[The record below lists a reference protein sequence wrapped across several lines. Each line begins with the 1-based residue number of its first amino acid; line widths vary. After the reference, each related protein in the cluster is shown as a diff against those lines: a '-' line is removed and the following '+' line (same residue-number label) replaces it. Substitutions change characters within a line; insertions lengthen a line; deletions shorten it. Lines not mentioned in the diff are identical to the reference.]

1 MSFHHRVFKLSALS
15 LALFSH
21 LSFAS
26 TDSELN
32 LDFLQGM
39 GAIPS
44 VLKSGSD
51 FPAGQYYV
59 DVIVNQENVG
69 KARLSITP
77 QEESANTLC
86 LSPEWLKAAGVPVRL
101 EGYAST
107 LDAAKQCYVL
117 SRNPYTKVDFSYGSQ
132 SLVFSIPQSFL
143 VSKTDP
149 SRWDYGVP
157 AARLKYSANASQTS
171 GQSTSAY
178 ANADLMVNLGRWV
191 LASNMSASRYADGSG
206 EFTARDIT
214 LSTAISQ
221 VQGDLLLGKSQTR
234 SALFSDFGFYGAALR
249 SNSNM
254 LPWEARGYA
263 PLITGVANS
272 TSRVTISQNGYT
284 VYSKV
289 VPPGP
294 YQLDDVRSVGNGDL
308 VVTVEDASGHKTTT
322 VYPVTTL
329 PTLLRPGE
337 IEYNVAA
344 GRKSSNYQ
352 LKKPFRDGESGTFW
366 MGSVGYGFDST
377 TLNAASILHGK
388 YQAGGVSVTQALGG
402 FGAVS
407 AGMNLSQAKYDNGDN
422 KRGHSVSAKYAKSF
436 SDSSD
441 LQLLAYRYQSKGYV
455 EFADFYSTDRYTRYN
470 TKSRYEMRL
479 SQRLGNSNLNLA
491 GWQEDYWWMKGKATG
506 GDVSLSTTILD
517 GVSVFLNGSYS
528 KRPYLDKPDYSTSL
542 SFSIPFTLGGVRH
555 YSSTGLSYS
564 SSGRMGMN
572 SGVSAS
578 PTDRLSYG
586 LNTNLSDKGDRSL
599 NGNLSYGFD
608 AIQTNMMLSQGRDNT
623 TVSGS
628 VSGTILGTA
637 DSGLMM
643 TKETGNTLGVARIPG
658 VKGVRI
664 NGSAP
669 TNSKGYTVV
678 NLSDYSLNRVSVDME
693 NVPDDLEL
701 QTTSFNVVP
710 TEKAVVYREFGA
722 EHVLR
727 YILRVKERDGRIL
740 NGGSAQTEQ
749 GLDAGFIA
757 GNGVLLM
764 NMLSAPSRVSVE
776 RGDGSVCHFSVKGIV
791 PNTGKVQEVYC
802 E

>member
-1 MSFHHRVFKLSALS
+1 
-15 LALFSH
+15 
-21 LSFAS
+21 
-26 TDSELN
+26 
-32 LDFLQGM
+32 
-39 GAIPS
+39 
-44 VLKSGSD
+44 
-51 FPAGQYYV
+51 
-59 DVIVNQENVG
+59 
-69 KARLSITP
+69 
-77 QEESANTLC
+77 
-86 LSPEWLKAAGVPVRL
+86 
-101 EGYAST
+101 
-107 LDAAKQCYVL
+107 
-117 SRNPYTKVDFSYGSQ
+117 
-132 SLVFSIPQSFL
+132 
-143 VSKTDP
+143 
-149 SRWDYGVP
+149 
-157 AARLKYSANASQTS
+157 
-171 GQSTSAY
+171 
-178 ANADLMVNLGRWV
+178 
-191 LASNMSASRYADGSG
+191 
-206 EFTARDIT
+206 
-214 LSTAISQ
+214 
-221 VQGDLLLGKSQTR
+221 
-234 SALFSDFGFYGAALR
+234 
-249 SNSNM
+249 
-254 LPWEARGYA
+254 
-263 PLITGVANS
+263 
-272 TSRVTISQNGYT
+272 
-284 VYSKV
+284 
-289 VPPGP
+289 
-294 YQLDDVRSVGNGDL
+294 
-308 VVTVEDASGHKTTT
+308 
-322 VYPVTTL
+322 
-329 PTLLRPGE
+329 
-337 IEYNVAA
+337 
-344 GRKSSNYQ
+344 
-352 LKKPFRDGESGTFW
+352 
-366 MGSVGYGFDST
+366 
-377 TLNAASILHGK
+377 
-388 YQAGGVSVTQALGG
+388 
-402 FGAVS
+402 
-407 AGMNLSQAKYDNGDN
+407 
-422 KRGHSVSAKYAKSF
+422 
-436 SDSSD
+436 
-441 LQLLAYRYQSKGYV
+441 
-455 EFADFYSTDRYTRYN
+455 
-470 TKSRYEMRL
+470 
-479 SQRLGNSNLNLA
+479 
-491 GWQEDYWWMKGKATG
+491 
-506 GDVSLSTTILD
+506 
-517 GVSVFLNGSYS
+517 VSVFLNGSYS

-599 NGNLSYGFD
+599 SGNLSYGFD

>member
-1 MSFHHRVFKLSALS
+1 MFYQRIFKLSALS

-21 LSFAS
+21 FSFAGNN
-26 TDSELN
+26 DSEFN

-39 GAIPS
+39 AAVPS

-51 FPAGQYYV
+51 YPAGQYYV
-59 DVIVNQENVG
+59 DVVVNQENMG
-69 KARLSITP
+69 KFPLTITS
-77 QEESANTLC
+77 QEDEANALC

-107 LDAAKQCYVL
+107 FDEAKQCYTL
-117 SRNPYTKVDFSYGSQ
+117 SKNPYTKVDFSYGSQ
-132 SLVFSIPQSFL
+132 SLTFSIPQYFMS
-143 VSKTDP
+143 SKTDA

-171 GQSTSAY
+171 GQDTSGY

-191 LASNMSASRYADGSG
+191 LASNMTASRYAGDSG
-206 EFTARDIT
+206 EFSARDIT
-214 LSTAISQ
+214 LSTAISP

-234 SALFSDFGFYGAALR
+234 STLFTDFGFYGAALR

-272 TSRVTISQNGYT
+272 TSRITITQSGYT
-284 VYSKV
+284 VYSKL

-294 YQLDDVRSVGNGDL
+294 YQLDDVRAVGNGDL
-308 VVTVEDASGHKTTT
+308 VVTVEDASGHKNTT

-329 PTLLRPGE
+329 PTLLRPNE
-337 IEYNVAA
+337 IEYNVAV
-344 GRKSSNYQ
+344 GRKSSNYK
-352 LKKPFRDGESGTFW
+352 LKKPFADGEDGIFG
-366 MGSVGYGFDST
+366 MGSLGYGFDLT
-377 TLNAASILHGK
+377 TLNVASIFHNK
-388 YQAGGVSVTQALGG
+388 YQAGGVSLTQSLGR

-407 AGMNLSQAKYDNGDN
+407 AGMNLSQAKYDNGEQ

-436 SDSSD
+436 SDRTD

-455 EFADFYSTDRYTRYN
+455 EFADFYSTDRYIRN
-470 TKSRYEMRL
+470 NAKSRYEMRI
-479 SQRLGNSNLNLA
+479 SQRLGTSNLNLS
-491 GWQEDYWWMKGKATG
+491 GWQEDYWWLNGKATG
-506 GDVSLSTTILD
+506 GDLSLSTTILD

-528 KRPYLDKPDYSTSL
+528 KRPYLDKADYSMSL
-542 SFSIPFTLGGVRH
+542 SFSIPFSLGNTRY
-555 YSSTGLSYS
+555 YSNSGLSYDR
-564 SSGRMGMN
+564 SGRMGMS

-578 PTDRLSYG
+578 PSERLTYG

-599 NGNLSYGFD
+599 SGNISYGFD
-608 AIQTNMMLSQGRDNT
+608 TMQTNMMLTQGRNT
-623 TVSGS
+623 TSVSGS

-643 TKETGNTLGVARIPG
+643 TKETGNTLGIVHIPD
-658 VKGVRI
+658 VKGVQV

-678 NLSDYSLNRVSVDME
+678 NLADYALNRVSVNMD
-693 NVPDDLEL
+693 NVPDSLEL
-701 QTTSFNVVP
+701 QTTSYNVVP

-727 YILRVKERDGRIL
+727 YILQVKDREGQII
-740 NGGSAQTEQ
+740 NGGSARTEQ

-764 NMLSAPSRVSVE
+764 NMLSAPTQIKVE
-776 RGDGSVCHFSVKGIV
+776 REDGKVCHFSVKGIV

>member
-1 MSFHHRVFKLSALS
+1 M
-15 LALFSH
+15 
-21 LSFAS
+21 
-26 TDSELN
+26 
-32 LDFLQGM
+32 
-39 GAIPS
+39 
-44 VLKSGSD
+44 
-51 FPAGQYYV
+51 
-59 DVIVNQENVG
+59 
-69 KARLSITP
+69 
-77 QEESANTLC
+77 
-86 LSPEWLKAAGVPVRL
+86 
-101 EGYAST
+101 
-107 LDAAKQCYVL
+107 
-117 SRNPYTKVDFSYGSQ
+117 
-132 SLVFSIPQSFL
+132 
-143 VSKTDP
+143 
-149 SRWDYGVP
+149 
-157 AARLKYSANASQTS
+157 
-171 GQSTSAY
+171 
-178 ANADLMVNLGRWV
+178 
-191 LASNMSASRYADGSG
+191 
-206 EFTARDIT
+206 
-214 LSTAISQ
+214 
-221 VQGDLLLGKSQTR
+221 
-234 SALFSDFGFYGAALR
+234 
-249 SNSNM
+249 
-254 LPWEARGYA
+254 
-263 PLITGVANS
+263 
-272 TSRVTISQNGYT
+272 
-284 VYSKV
+284 

>member
-77 QEESANTLC
+77 QEESANALC

-289 VPPGP
+289 VPP
-294 YQLDDVRSVGNGDL
+294 
-308 VVTVEDASGHKTTT
+308 
-322 VYPVTTL
+322 
-329 PTLLRPGE
+329 
-337 IEYNVAA
+337 